1 MGTVI
6 IDTWLPVAGV
16 VFPLFCLGAVLLKD
30 FFGRS
35 GNNKKK
41 TDFESLSNSTKS
53 FDDEVNI
60 QLLRQQ
66 INQFFQS
73 LMANIQKEYL
83 DLTKVMNE
91 MPRSACLSDNLKID
105 NFANELP
112 PYLRKAREVEKIT
125 PLENME
131 HKNKNPYDKISK
143 LINSGMDREEIA
155 QSLGLPKSEVDLY
168 IKFRMPGQNVREEEI
183 CA

>member
-1 MGTVI
+1 MTE
-6 IDTWLPVAGV
+6 
-16 VFPLFCLGAVLLKD
+16 
-30 FFGRS
+30 
-35 GNNKKK
+35 K

-66 INQFFQS
+66 INKFFQS
-73 LMANIQKEYL
+73 LMANIQQEYL
-83 DLTKVMNE
+83 DLTKVVNQMP
-91 MPRSACLSDNLKID
+91 PRSACLSDNLVID
-105 NFANELP
+105 NFANEMP
-112 PYLRKAREVEKIT
+112 SYLRKAREVEKIT
-125 PLENME
+125 PLENKE
-131 HKNKNPYDKISK
+131 HKSRNPYDKISK
-143 LINSGMDREEIA
+143 LINSGMGREEIA